1 MWSLIQIY
9 FIAAAYIKICKRND
23 PKLKECIADSVQQL
37 RPKLKEGI
45 PDLKV
50 PPLEPLPLDEVK
62 LRSGPNSA
70 KIDANFTNLLVDG
83 PSQFELLD
91 FK

>member
-1 MWSLIQIY
+1 M
-9 FIAAAYIKICKRND
+9 
-23 PKLKECIADSVQQL
+23 
-37 RPKLKEGI
+37 
-45 PDLKV
+45 V

-62 LRSGPNSA
+62 LRSGQSST

-83 PSQFELLD
+83 PSLFEVLD